1 MLHARLKVALIASCF
16 LFLLLPP
23 SWVRAATHIEVAVD
37 QLNIR
42 SSPGTTSQIV
52 GTITKATRLPIIKQ
66 QKDWTQVK
74 LTDGKTGWVINKY
87 VKMIEIQQPKY
98 VKSNVDMLNVR
109 AEPNAT
115 AQILQIIDKT
125 GVYLQTKKQGDW
137 AQIKLS
143 DKVSGWVNARFLTET
158 SAPAPKPAPAP
169 AQPPAT
175 TQPPALSQNPATMQP
190 PVFSQNPAA
199 PPVPTPIPATTQPP
213 LTTQTPG
220 PWEAPVP
227 STTPAV
233 PAAPPSSFTPSNG
246 QASGTIMLSEGYV
259 IFSAPDF
266 LSPVIG
272 QLNAGTAINHY
283 GYADGWYK
291 ISFNGVYAYIFNPVA
306 GGQPGQGQPVSTP
319 GAGVSTPNP
328 AGQAQASIRVKNP
341 DTNLRSGPGTEYAV
355 IGTVQPGEVYP
366 IVQTAGDWYV
376 IRRGDNTTAYIA
388 GWVVDR
394 IQPGGQPANGTNG
407 LGVGYNHGM
416 VGNETVYIYH
426 THNRES
432 WRNVAR
438 NTQGSSVDD
447 PEINITLVGKRLGE
461 LLQTRGIP
469 TMVNRDDFAQKLA
482 EQKKS
487 YSLSYSESYKAVSA
501 AAATSPYLKYIFD
514 IHRDSDEPRSKVA
527 ITLNGKTYSR
537 ILFVI
542 GTANPNYL
550 ENKKLAEHLH
560 ARLEASYP
568 GLSRGVILKGSNQGN
583 GEYNQSIS
591 GGSLLLEF
599 GGTNNTLEECYNTAE
614 AFADV
619 FFNYM
624 LESQIAYH

>member
-1 MLHARLKVALIASCF
+1 MHARIKVALIAGCF

-23 SWVRAATHIEVAVD
+23 SWAQAATHVEVAVD

-42 SSPGTTSQIV
+42 STPGTTAQIV
-52 GTITKATRLPIIKQ
+52 GTITKAARLPIIKQ
-66 QKDWTQVK
+66 QKEWTQVK
-74 LTDGKTGWVINKY
+74 LADGKTGWVINKY
-87 VKMIEIQQPKY
+87 VKMIDIPQVKY

-109 AEPNAT
+109 AEPNAA
-115 AQILQIIDKT
+115 AQILQIIDKN

-158 SAPAPKPAPAP
+158 AAPAPKPTPAP
-169 AQPPAT
+169 AQTPAATQPPVLTQAPAT
-175 TQPPALSQNPATMQP
+175 TQPPALTQ
-190 PVFSQNPAA
+190 
-199 PPVPTPIPATTQPP
+199 TPMTTQPP
-213 LTTQTPG
+213 MTSQPPVTTQPPVQTQTPV
-220 PWEAPVP
+220 PPTAPV
-227 STTPAV
+227 V
-233 PAAPPSSFTPSNG
+233 PAAPPPSFAPGNG
-246 QASGTIMLSEGYV
+246 QGSGTIVLREGLV
-259 IFSAPDF
+259 IFSEPNF
-266 LSPVIG
+266 SSPVIG
-272 QLNAGTAINHY
+272 ELNAGMTINHY
-283 GYADGWYK
+283 GYAEGWYK
-291 ISFNGVYAYIFNPVA
+291 INFNGVFAYIFNPDA
-306 GGQPGQGQPVSTP
+306 GGQTGQGQPIGSP
-319 GAGVSTPNP
+319 GAGISIPNT

-341 DTNLRSGPGTEYAV
+341 DTNLRSGPGTDYAV

-366 IVQTAGDWYV
+366 IVQTEADWYV

-388 GWVVDR
+388 GWVVEP
-394 IQPGGQPANGTNG
+394 IQSGGQPANGTISS
-407 LGVGYNHGM
+407 GVGYNHGM

-438 NTQGSSVDD
+438 NTKGSSVDD
-447 PEINITLVGKRLGE
+447 PVINITLVGKRLGE
-461 LLQTRGIP
+461 LLQARGIP
-469 TMVNRDDFAQKLA
+469 TMANQDDFAQKLA

-527 ITLNGKTYSR
+527 LTLNGKTYSR

-550 ENKKLAEHLH
+550 ENKKLAENLH
-560 ARLEASYP
+560 ARLEAAYP
-568 GLSRGVILKGSNQGN
+568 GLSRGIILKGANQGN

-619 FFNYM
+619 FVNYM
-624 LESQIAYH
+624 LESQIAYN